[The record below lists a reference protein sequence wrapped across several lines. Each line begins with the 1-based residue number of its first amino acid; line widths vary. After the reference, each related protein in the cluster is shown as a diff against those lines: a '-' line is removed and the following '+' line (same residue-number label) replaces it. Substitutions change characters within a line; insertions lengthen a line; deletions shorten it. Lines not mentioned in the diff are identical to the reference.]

1 LALSFVLLVSS
12 EFLMSRDGLGHLI
25 SFLGDGGA
33 YAQMFAAVIVVAS
46 LGFVADRLFLGVMRR
61 MLAWRG

>member
-1 LALSFVLLVSS
+1 
-12 EFLMSRDGLGHLI
+12 MSRDGLGYLI

-33 YAQMFAAVIVVAS
+33 YAPMFAAVIVVAT
-46 LGFVADRLFLGVMRR
+46 LGFSADRAYLALTRR